1 MKIKRVSL
9 FLKAIPMS
17 MGNTC
22 SLDASIDAAEVVV
35 TRIETDT
42 GLVGIG
48 ECGTVAGYPASARS
62 VIEGSADL
70 AAAHLMDMDPTL
82 IGAVNERLLG
92 VPGQIGALRTGIDMA
107 CWDILGKAEG
117 KPLHALLGGKLQETV
132 PIYCL
137 IVGESP
143 DELASSLQE
152 WRQKGFKRFHFR
164 VVRADIATH
173 QARINR
179 VLSMREAGETF
190 NIDFA
195 GTWRAQDV
203 LEIINGID
211 SRGFTLEQPGWTMA
225 ECAAIRGRV
234 DQAVKLDDCINSP
247 RDVLDAVR
255 MQACESVVLHIN
267 RIGGVTP
274 VRLARDIAAQAGLR
288 VTYSTQWGTEI
299 TTAAMTHLA
308 ITTPPG
314 TLLTSIDAHA
324 YSPLPMTA
332 TSPFVVE
339 GQEMWFAEDKPGLG
353 VDVDED
359 ALGELVR
366 DIT

>member
-9 FLKAIPMS
+9 FLKPIPMS

-22 SLDASIDAAEVVV
+22 SLDASVNAAEVVV

-42 GLVGIG
+42 GIVGLG
-48 ECGTVAGYPASARS
+48 ECGTVAGYPASARA

-70 AAAHLMDMDPTL
+70 AATHLLNMDPTL
-82 IGAVNERLLG
+82 IGAVNERLMG

-107 CWDILGKAEG
+107 CWDILGKSVD
-117 KPLHALLGGKLQETV
+117 KPLHSLLGGKLQETV

-137 IVGESP
+137 LVGESP
-143 DELASSLQE
+143 DELAASLRE
-152 WRQKGFKRFHFR
+152 SRQKGFKRFHFR
-164 VVRADIATH
+164 VVRSDIATH

-179 VLSMREAGETF
+179 ILSMREEGETF
-190 NIDFA
+190 NVDFA

-203 LEIINGID
+203 MEIVNGVD

-225 ECAAIRGRV
+225 ECAAIRGRLG
-234 DQAVKLDDCINSP
+234 QAIKLDDCINSP

-255 MQACESVVLHIN
+255 MEACESVVLHIN

-274 VRLARDIAAQAGLR
+274 VRLARDIATEAGLR
-288 VTYSTQWGTEI
+288 VTFSTQWGTEI

-308 ITTPPG
+308 FSTPPG
-314 TLLTSIDAHA
+314 SLLTSIDAHA
-324 YSPLPMTA
+324 YSPSPMTA
-332 TSPFVVE
+332 SSPFVVE

-353 VDVDED
+353 VNVDEN

-366 DIT
+366 EIV